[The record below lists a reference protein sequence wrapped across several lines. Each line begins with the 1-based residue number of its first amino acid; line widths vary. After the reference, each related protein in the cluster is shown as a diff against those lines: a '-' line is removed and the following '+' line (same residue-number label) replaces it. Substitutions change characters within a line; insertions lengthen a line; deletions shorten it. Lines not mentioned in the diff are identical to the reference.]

1 MSATVLSSY
10 EITIEDVEYL
20 RHGAKPLLARVH
32 KPRGAGPFP
41 MIVDLHGG
49 AWCRG
54 DRTED
59 KAINE
64 PLARS
69 GVVVVAIDFRMPPD
83 ASYPGSVADI
93 HYALRWCKTQANEFA
108 SRPSMVG
115 SMGISSGGHQAALLA
130 MRPYDP
136 RYAAI
141 PLPAAP
147 DVDATV
153 RCAVLL
159 WPVINP
165 LGRYQYAR
173 NLKASGRPYPDLVD
187 RVLPDHDSYWRTEE
201 AMAEG
206 SPVLALERG
215 EKALLPPMLY
225 LQGTADLAH
234 PRADLDRFVAAYRKA
249 GGRVQLELFEGVGEA
264 FVKKNPSAPA
274 SVAAVEKIIEFVHAE
289 IGSGSN

>member
-1 MSATVLSSY
+1 MSATELSTY
-10 EITIEDVEYL
+10 EIIIEDTEYL
-20 RHGAKPLLARVH
+20 RHGDKPLLARVH
-32 KPRGAGPFP
+32 KPRGTGPFP
-41 MIVDLHGG
+41 LIVDLHGG

-59 KAINE
+59 KGINE

-83 ASYPGSVADI
+83 ASYPGSVADV
-93 HYALRWCKTQANEFA
+93 HYALRWVKTRASDFA
-108 SRPSMVG
+108 SRPAMVG

-130 MRPYDP
+130 MRPGDP
-136 RYAAI
+136 RYAAL
-141 PLPAAP
+141 PLPGNAK
-147 DVDATV
+147 VDATV
-153 RCAVLL
+153 RCAVLC

-165 LGRYQYAR
+165 LGRYQYAK
-173 NLKASGRPYPDLVD
+173 NLKASGKPYPDLVD
-187 RVLPDHDSYWRTEE
+187 RVLPDHDSYWKTEE

-215 EKALLPPMLY
+215 EKVLTPPMLY

-234 PRADLDRFVAAYRKA
+234 PRADLDRFVSAYRKA

-264 FVKKNPSAPA
+264 LIKKDPKAAA
-274 SVAAVEKIIEFVHAE
+274 SVSAIEKIIEFVHAE
-289 IGSGSN
+289 IQ

>member
-1 MSATVLSSY
+1 MSATALSTY
-10 EITIEDVEYL
+10 EITIEDTEYL
-20 RHGAKPLLARVH
+20 RHDTTPLLARVH
-32 KPRGAGPFP
+32 RPRGAGPFP

-59 KAINE
+59 KGINE

-93 HYALRWCKTQANEFA
+93 HYALRWVKTRASDFS
-108 SRPSMVG
+108 SRPTMVG

-130 MRPYDP
+130 MRPNDP
-136 RYAAI
+136 RYAAL
-141 PLPAAP
+141 PLPGHAT
-147 DVDATV
+147 VDATV
-153 RCAVLL
+153 RCAVLC

-173 NLKASGRPYPDLVD
+173 NLKTSGKPYPDLVD
-187 RVLPDHDSYWRTEE
+187 RVLPDHDAYWKTEE
-201 AMAEG
+201 AMAEA

-215 EKALLPPMLY
+215 EKVLTPPMLY

-234 PRADLDRFVAAYRKA
+234 PRADLDRFVSAYRKA

-264 FVKKNPSAPA
+264 FIKKDPQSPA
-274 SVAAVEKIIEFVHAE
+274 SVSAIEKIIDFVHAE
-289 IGSGSN
+289 IQ

>member
-1 MSATVLSSY
+1 MTATTLSEY
-10 EITIEDVEYL
+10 QITIEDIEYL

-59 KAINE
+59 KVINE
-64 PLARS
+64 PLAKS
-69 GVVVVAIDFRMPPD
+69 GVVVVALDFRMPPD
-83 ASYPGSVADI
+83 ASYPASVADI
-93 HYALRWCKTQANEFA
+93 HYALRWCKARSSDFS
-108 SRPSMVG
+108 SRPTMVG

-130 MRPYDP
+130 MRPNDP
-136 RYAAI
+136 RYAAL
-141 PLPAAP
+141 PLSGAEN
-147 DVDATV
+147 VDATV
-153 RCAVLL
+153 RCAVLC

-165 LGRYQYAR
+165 LGRYQYAK
-173 NLKASGRPYPDLVD
+173 NLKSSGKPYPDLVD
-187 RVLPDHDSYWRTEE
+187 RVLPDHDSYWKTEE
-201 AMAEG
+201 AMAEA

-215 EKALLPPMLY
+215 EKVQTPPMIY

-249 GGRVQLELFEGVGEA
+249 GGRVQLELFDGVGEA
-264 FVKKNPSAPA
+264 FIKKDPNAPA

-289 IGSGSN
+289 IR

>member
-1 MSATVLSSY
+1 MSATVLTEY
-10 EITIEDVEYL
+10 EITIEDIEYL

-32 KPRGAGPFP
+32 KPRGTGPFP

-59 KAINE
+59 KGINE
-64 PLARS
+64 PLAKS
-69 GVVVVAIDFRMPPD
+69 GVVVVALDFRMPPD

-93 HYALRWCKTQANEFA
+93 HYALRWLKARASDFA
-108 SRPSMVG
+108 SRPTMVG

-130 MRPYDP
+130 MRPNDS
-136 RYAAI
+136 RYAAL
-141 PLPAAP
+141 PLPGPAKA
-147 DVDATV
+147 DATV
-153 RCAVLL
+153 RCAVLC
-159 WPVINP
+159 WPVIHP
-165 LGRYQYAR
+165 LGRYQYAK
-173 NLKASGRPYPDLVD
+173 NLKSSGKPYPDLVD
-187 RVLPDHDSYWRTEE
+187 RVLPDHDSYWKTEE

-215 EKALLPPMLY
+215 EKVQTPPMIY

-264 FVKKNPSAPA
+264 FTKKDPNSNQ
-274 SVAAVEKIIEFVHAE
+274 SKAAIEKIIDFVHTE
-289 IGSGSN
+289 IQ